1 MDVVDLEKNVFR
13 LSRGGALTARNNLL
27 TIIRTS
33 DVFRIKQLNSI
44 LDLFKS
50 LNYCPIICDGK
61 NVAKSVE
68 NVENA
73 HLRILV
79 QSSGAKLKLRRQ

>member
-50 LNYCPIICDGK
+50 LNYCPITCDGK
-61 NVAKSVE
+61 NVAKSV
-68 NVENA
+68 
-73 HLRILV
+73 
-79 QSSGAKLKLRRQ
+79 KM